1 MKLYSL
7 STVKLK
13 DRHIVYMYIYTYR
26 DIAIMMIDS
35 IPINYKTLIV
45 AGGASIV
52 HIDNR
57 SAATK
62 MEPSL

>member
-1 MKLYSL
+1 
-7 STVKLK
+7 
-13 DRHIVYMYIYTYR
+13 
-26 DIAIMMIDS
+26 MMIDS
-35 IPINYKTLIV
+35 VPINYKTLIV

-52 HIDNR
+52 DIDNR

>member
-1 MKLYSL
+1 
-7 STVKLK
+7 
-13 DRHIVYMYIYTYR
+13 
-26 DIAIMMIDS
+26 MMIDS
-35 IPINYKTLIV
+35 VPINYKTLIV

-52 HIDNR
+52 DIDER